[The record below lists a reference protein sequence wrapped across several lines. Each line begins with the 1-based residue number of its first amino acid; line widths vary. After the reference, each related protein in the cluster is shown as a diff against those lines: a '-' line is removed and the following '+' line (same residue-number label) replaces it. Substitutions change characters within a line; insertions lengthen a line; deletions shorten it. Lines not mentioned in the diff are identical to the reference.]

1 MVSTKFY
8 SGYDGDFIYAKE
20 WAEYGNISTERIQQ
34 LELEFLSAANWNIY
48 VSNQVFFE
56 KLKSIETILAKREGL
71 KRGWLTYTEL
81 ANLIPSISIAKAFLQ
96 YSALF
101 TVSYAASVV
110 TIAGALFLASQVPGT
125 ALYRSGKTEYTS
137 SSSSSNNNNNAALS
151 SNARDNLSQVENT
164 NNIIQSQ
171 TELNNDTAINLQLY
185 GCPIDTLDETF
196 ERLLSNNETFNNDN
210 NNNIPMFTSN
220 QFKSHAQR
228 SVIIQPQKIAANF
241 GQSIGIQT
249 GVNLRSFLMDDDG
262 DDTNLTDGLD
272 LLTEE
277 LHAYWQTLRYD
288 LFYVWVTAF

>member
-20 WAEYGNISTERIQQ
+20 WAEYGNLSTERIQQ

-48 VSNQVFFE
+48 VSNQVFFD
-56 KLKSIETILAKREGL
+56 KLKSIECILAKREGL

-101 TVSYAASVV
+101 TVSYAASFV

-125 ALYRSGKTEYTS
+125 ALYRSGKIEYTT
-137 SSSSSNNNNNAALS
+137 SSSSNNNN
-151 SNARDNLSQVENT
+151 SNDVAKQNVTASDSATLHNNSNT
-164 NNIIQSQ
+164 GNIISSRQ
-171 TELNNDTAINLQLY
+171 ELNHNGTTIDLQLR
-185 GCPIDTLDETF
+185 GCPLDTLDETF
-196 ERLLSNNETFNNDN
+196 ERLLFNNDTIDE
-210 NNNIPMFTSN
+210 NIPLLAN
-220 QFKSHAQR
+220 HKQFKSHTPSSIVVA
-228 SVIIQPQKIAANF
+228 IQPNF

-249 GVNLRSFLMDDDG
+249 GVNLRSFLMDGDG

-272 LLTEE
+272 VLTDE
-277 LHAYWQTLRYD
+277 LQDYWHTLRYD
-288 LFYVWVTAF
+288 LFYIWVTAF